1 VSGTDDAAGG
11 ISAKVL
17 RRVLWAFLV
26 FFGSIC
32 LFVAL
37 LYGHY
42 ESRVYQAAISTS
54 ATITGCATGRS
65 GVSCRGT
72 WDIEG
77 QQYHGS
83 INGVGSWL
91 PPGSLVGVRAD
102 RYRAYASPP
111 VPYQPAIVV
120 SVVLAV
126 AAVALTAW
134 GWLRGRPGGRP

>member
-1 VSGTDDAAGG
+1 LV
-11 ISAKVL
+11 
-17 RRVLWAFLV
+17 RRVLWASLV

-37 LYGHY
+37 LYGRY

-54 ATITGCATGRS
+54 ATITECVQGRS

-77 QQYHGS
+77 QQYHGW
-83 INGVGSWL
+83 INGIGNWL

-102 RYRAYASPP
+102 RYRAYASAPL
-111 VPYQPAIVV
+111 PYQPAIVV
-120 SVVLAV
+120 SIVVAV
-126 AAVALTAW
+126 AAVVLTVW
-134 GWLRGRPGGRP
+134 GWLRGRSRERR